1 MENLQVKQ
9 VTISSIEVAEM
20 LGIKHHT
27 LLEKLE
33 GTKKPDGTV
42 KQVGI
47 IPVLT
52 NQNFLVSD
60 YFIED
65 SYKDDSGKTNKCYQ
79 FTKLGCDFIAN
90 KFTGEKG
97 IIFTA
102 KYVKRFHEMAEY
114 IKEKSVSSA
123 TAFDDYIHKTFKF
136 KSQDVEVLKIDDQ
149 LLFNMFHIGRC
160 LEMRDEIIK
169 SFAKAIGKEQLIRFK
184 LDDVY
189 NYKLHNGDC
198 FLTLSGVYRLIFL
211 RPIAIAEQFTNWIAE
226 EVLFNMINTP
236 ASSVQALD
244 VKSLEA
250 VNEAVKL
257 ILPSVEAAGMEP
269 VHRSRLLKQLYGK
282 VGITVPTLK
291 IEQKNLTYTRTMIA
305 EKLGVYSKGNNPHA
319 SAISAILKKLTIDPT
334 NIVLTSYDKNGH
346 TGFDYQYK
354 TPVVEQVKQWLEEN
368 GYPNTVYDNGRMYNV
383 NYEKAGVLA

>member
-1 MENLQVKQ
+1 MKNLQVKQ
-9 VTISSIEVAEM
+9 MTISSIEVAEM
-20 LGIKHHT
+20 LEVKHYKV
-27 LLEKLE
+27 LEKLE
-33 GTKKPDGTV
+33 GTKDNKT
-42 KQVGI
+42 KGI
-47 IPVLT
+47 IPIL
-52 NQNFLVSD
+52 NDHNFVVVD
-60 YFIED
+60 YFIKD
-65 SYKDDSGKTNKCYQ
+65 TYKDAKGEERPCYQ

-114 IKEKSVSSA
+114 IKQQSA
-123 TAFDDYIHKTFKF
+123 PPAPVFDDYIHKTFKF

-184 LDDVY
+184 LDEVY

-198 FLTLSGVYRLIFL
+198 FLTLSGVYRLIFIKAT
-211 RPIAIAEQFTNWIAE
+211 PPAEQFTNWIAE

-319 SAISAILKKLTIDPT
+319 SAISAILKKLTINPT

-354 TPVVEQVKQWLEEN
+354 APVVEQVRQWLEEN

-383 NYEKAGVLA
+383 NYGEAGVLA